1 MFLSFVG
8 KERGNYESNMRKGD
22 LSEEFLGRSV
32 LERLM
37 YEIEALKV
45 DSFLNKYLH
54 TSWKAYMNPHP
65 ASVYPILKAK
75 TKVYLT

>member
-1 MFLSFVG
+1 MDLREVFLSFAG
-8 KERGNYESNMRKGD
+8 KERGNYESNIRKGE
-22 LSEEFLGRSV
+22 LTEEFLGRSV
-32 LERLM
+32 LERMM

-65 ASVYPILKAK
+65 GINVPHFEG
-75 TKVYLT
+75 

>member
-1 MFLSFVG
+1 MDLQEVFLSFVG
-8 KERGNYESNMRKGD
+8 KERDNYESNMRKGE

-32 LERLM
+32 LERLT

-54 TSWKAYMNPHP
+54 TSWKAYVNPHP
-65 ASVYPILKAK
+65 GIGVPH
-75 TKVYLT
+75 VEG